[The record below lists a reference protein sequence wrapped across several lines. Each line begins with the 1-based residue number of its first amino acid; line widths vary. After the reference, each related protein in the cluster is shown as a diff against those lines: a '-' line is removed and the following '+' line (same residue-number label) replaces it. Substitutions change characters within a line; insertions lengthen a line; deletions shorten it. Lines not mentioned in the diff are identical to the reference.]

1 MPMDVLVEIARHLD
15 PLTLLHM
22 SRANKIMRHPIWQ
35 IVRGN
40 LGIPALEVTDMT
52 DMQLAALLFDKECRI
67 CGRGRAVITD
77 YCLRMRWCKDCKK
90 GQKVVKELKAEY
102 NLHPK
107 LLECSLYTLDSPS
120 RYDSKKRHYY
130 CKAAVLEINGRL
142 NELEQAVN
150 DVQRKS
156 AEVKDAAK
164 AALKKFVTEKSTA
177 AKASFEDGGKLRV
190 WERKYTD
197 RRWKAN
203 EKARGERRKVYDS
216 ASNAY

>member
-1 MPMDVLVEIARHLD
+1 
-15 PLTLLHM
+15 
-22 SRANKIMRHPIWQ
+22 
-35 IVRGN
+35 
-40 LGIPALEVTDMT
+40 MT

-90 GQKVVKELKAEY
+90 GQVRDRPLPALLEQSLTPYLSRLIPQQKVVKELKAEY